1 MREEHAGLP
10 NPQGPQYVEL
20 HCHTNYSLLDG
31 ASHPEDLLDRALEL
45 GMNALAITDHDGLYG
60 AVRFWRAAE
69 ERGICPIIGAEV
81 TLKGGHHLVL
91 LAQDMRGYSN
101 LCHLI
106 SHAQLRGSKGHPL
119 LDKETLA
126 EHSQGLICLSGCAH
140 GEIGSHLLA
149 RDREGALAAGR
160 YYADVFGAENFYI
173 ELQHHL
179 LPSDHEM
186 IEESV
191 ELASELSVRCVATND
206 VHYAR
211 RGGHMLQDVLVC
223 IRHGTTLDQ
232 SANLRRPNSEYY
244 LKPSREMSRLFANH
258 PEALANTRLIADRC
272 QVDLDLTRH
281 RLPTFPVPSGETPF
295 SHLYELCQQGLRR
308 KYHPVTPPAS
318 RQLAHELDVIERTG
332 LAEYFLLV
340 WDIVRYARER
350 GIPAQGR
357 GSAANWFPSLR
368 TIRQGRHHEDQRP
381 WHRDRVIS
389 ICRHQRYLFLSILA
403 NWLHR
408 CCDNRCAW
416 GTHYDA
422 GNKLG
427 RLIHAG

>member
-1 MREEHAGLP
+1 
-10 NPQGPQYVEL
+10 
-20 HCHTNYSLLDG
+20 
-31 ASHPEDLLDRALEL
+31 
-45 GMNALAITDHDGLYG
+45 
-60 AVRFWRAAE
+60 
-69 ERGICPIIGAEV
+69 
-81 TLKGGHHLVL
+81 
-91 LAQDMRGYSN
+91 
-101 LCHLI
+101 
-106 SHAQLRGSKGHPL
+106 
-119 LDKETLA
+119 
-126 EHSQGLICLSGCAH
+126 
-140 GEIGSHLLA
+140 
-149 RDREGALAAGR
+149 
-160 YYADVFGAENFYI
+160 
-173 ELQHHL
+173 
-179 LPSDHEM
+179 M

-191 ELASELSVRCVATND
+191 ELASELGVRCVATND

-244 LKPSREMSRLFANH
+244 LKSSREMSRLFANH

-357 GSAANWFPSLR
+357 GSAANSLVAYALDITQVDPIRHHLLFERFLSEDARTMPDIDVDFCARHREEVIQYVYQKYGEEHTAMVCNVVTFRARSAVRDVGKALGFPLDLLDRIAKSLDTRRAAAARNAATVLWNFAATTPTPTAVRSSTSCR
-368 TIRQGRHHEDQRP
+368 TIGLR
-381 WHRDRVIS
+381 S
-389 ICRHQRYLFLSILA
+389 I
-403 NWLHR
+403 
-408 CCDNRCAW
+408 
-416 GTHYDA
+416 
-422 GNKLG
+422 
-427 RLIHAG
+427 